1 MTAKQVHVLDRSNRM
16 KGQVYSVQ
24 HRSDILLEEQIHA
37 VRQSQDA
44 LRKSLTELENAKTL
58 EDVNKYRMEVQELK
72 EKSEKAI
79 TVFQAL
85 HKINTELQFARE
97 ELDYALDHSSG
108 DVNEARKRVMWLEDR
123 MGVLCGKIR
132 VRGQPLQR
140 QRGRSYRSSD
150 QETSTFRSRRDS
162 GSASSDDFDRERG
175 AGVGQGDG
183 QRKGNNMSL
192 EFLPDMSIQRKVF
205 SPSETGSDYDTMPQ
219 THPSMM
225 ETPSTE
231 SETPYMVASESKMF
245 GPGMRKTDES
255 EFDTSQ
261 MYLMTSFPSVGSA
274 GLSQTQPMP
283 QTPRVAS
290 EASESA
296 KGSLQTHEATSD
308 IGTTQAV
315 YVHGRAESDEEEK
328 EIDTGRKEMVI
339 HIGQTREEM
348 EDEERKEEEERET
361 GKEIEE
367 TEDSENN
374 ETEDRGEEEVDD
386 AEVNGIVGLEK
397 VVSADGR
404 ESQEG
409 VQESQ
414 LVQLMA
420 ANTGITVKLSSDPSL
435 RKSVILI
442 SPKRS
447 RENTRQ
453 AFLREIDDDEEDD
466 EARNYW
472 FSEHHQFEHS
482 EFAEVLCELDP
493 LSYHQMGLAVPGT
506 FLQKSEKKFDDLPW
520 RPKRKGSDIQDIHKI
535 ALDKLALRLHTMSG
549 KVFDAAMLSVK
560 ATSTEAE
567 KHHHPGVFTSMEVA
581 SKDTITPFITSTD
594 GRPGMVT
601 APVSTA
607 DASSRS
613 HTMSTVVMPP
623 LPSRRHGSSKSG
635 RLVYYPKPIPPPEVL
650 PLTRTSKDK
659 EFPQLIEKFV
669 DVKERKPAHRIVD
682 QHNLQNETKLTL
694 FKETARPTEDG
705 PNSNEWKFRMM
716 LERERSGSKS
726 ERSMKSGS
734 HKSFDKGAKPSRLSV
749 AKTVIK
755 ENENDEVNTWGKIKP
770 SSKGKEYP
778 GLKWERVKNMVH
790 VNLVSNQ
797 PVERIDA
804 AKHLGLLRCG
814 DAMVFYALKER
825 LKNDEEPRV
834 CYEATKSLILLGCW
848 EEEVLQMIIKYLI
861 IGNTEIR
868 QDLIKTMTDGR
879 NVQYV
884 NKKIPSFP
892 ELVKVLSHFCRNPD
906 PDDMTAFDAAVLLGR
921 LCVSD
926 ENAKFKLLR
935 ALDQSQD
942 THVKAKAL
950 EILVKQ
956 LTATS
961 PEIVHHLLDLFRE
974 SPVWKYRALAADL
987 LIVLGRKHVCIGNQ
1001 EEKVYLLLEKK
1012 LWDDPSKDVRVA
1024 AAKALTALG
1033 MFSKACE
1040 RIEKKL
1046 EDPDEDVRAE
1056 AVISVGTL
1064 EMKNEKIIR
1073 LLLEM
1078 LELDSSDYVRLMIAR
1093 TFTVLKMT
1101 DKRIVRALRERDK
1114 VEGALARESRKA
1126 LKILESLMGAAT
1138 PHGRKSMMSTPH
1150 GQSPVKQYTPTVTT

>member
-1 MTAKQVHVLDRSNRM
+1 MAARQVHVIDRSHTM
-16 KGQVYSVQ
+16 KGQISHQSQYSVQ

-37 VRQSQDA
+37 VCQSQDA
-44 LRKSLTELENAKTL
+44 LRKSLTALENSKTL
-58 EDVNKYRMEVQELK
+58 EDVNKYRTEVQELK

-79 TVFQAL
+79 IVLQAL
-85 HKINTELQFARE
+85 HKINAELNYARE
-97 ELDYALDHSSG
+97 ELDYALDRSSG

-132 VRGQPLQR
+132 ARGQPLQR
-140 QRGRSYRSSD
+140 QRGRSFRSSD

-162 GSASSDDFDRERG
+162 GSSASSVDFDRGRG
-175 AGVGQGDG
+175 AGFGQGDN
-183 QRKGNNMSL
+183 QRKGQNMSL
-192 EFLPDMSIQRKVF
+192 EFLPDMNSHQNLF
-205 SPSETGSDYDTMPQ
+205 SPSESDSNYALMPQ
-219 THPSMM
+219 THTRMM

-231 SETPYMVASESKMF
+231 SEAPYEVASASKML
-245 GPGMRKTDES
+245 GPGMRKPDES

-261 MYLMTSFPSVGSA
+261 MHLMT
-274 GLSQTQPMP
+274 QTRPKP
-283 QTPRVAS
+283 QTTPSVAS
-290 EASESA
+290 E
-296 KGSLQTHEATSD
+296 SLQGSA
-308 IGTTQAV
+308 
-315 YVHGRAESDEEEK
+315 VHGRAESDEEERK
-328 EIDTGRKEMVI
+328 IDTGRKEMVI

-348 EDEERKEEEERET
+348 EDEERKEKEEKET
-361 GKEIEE
+361 GKEIEK
-367 TEDSENN
+367 TEDSEKS
-374 ETEDRGEEEVDD
+374 ETEDRGEKEVDD
-386 AEVNGIVGLEK
+386 AEVSETAGMEK
-397 VVSADGR
+397 VVIADGQ
-404 ESQEG
+404 ESDEG
-409 VQESQ
+409 VNEPQ

-420 ANTGITVKLSSDPSL
+420 ANSGMTVKLTSDPSL

-453 AFLREIDDDEEDD
+453 AFLREIDDEEEDD

-506 FLQKSEKKFDDLPW
+506 FLRKSEKTFDELPW

-535 ALDKLALRLHTMSG
+535 ALDKLASRLHMMSG
-549 KVFDAAMLSVK
+549 KVFEAAMLSVK
-560 ATSTEAE
+560 PSATEAE
-567 KHHHPGVFTSMEVA
+567 KHHHSGVFSSMEGI
-581 SKDTITPFITSTD
+581 KTTTPTNLLLLQKCYLINAIGEVLPPRYT
-594 GRPGMVT
+594 
-601 APVSTA
+601 PVSSA

-613 HTMSTVVMPP
+613 QTMSTIVMPP
-623 LPSRRHGSSKSG
+623 VPSRRHASSKSD
-635 RLVYYPKPIPPPEVL
+635 RRVYYPKPIPPPEVL

-669 DVKERKPAHRIVD
+669 EVKERKPAHRIVD

-694 FKETARPTEDG
+694 FKETARPAEDG
-705 PNSNEWKFRMM
+705 PSSNEWKFRMM

-726 ERSMKSGS
+726 GRSWKSGS
-734 HKSFDKGAKPSRLSV
+734 HKSMI
-749 AKTVIK
+749 TQTI
-755 ENENDEVNTWGKIKP
+755 NTWEKIKP
-770 SSKGKEYP
+770 SSKGKEYL
-778 GLKWERVKNMVH
+778 GLKWERVKNLVH

-814 DAMVFYALKER
+814 DAMVFYALKDR

-884 NKKIPSFP
+884 NKKIPSFT

-935 ALDQSQD
+935 ALDQSHD

-961 PEIVHHLLDLFRE
+961 PEIVYHLLDLFRE

-987 LIVLGRKHVCIGNQ
+987 LIVLGRKHVCIGRQ

-1126 LKILESLMGAAT
+1126 LKILENLMGTAT

-1150 GQSPVKQYTPTVTT
+1150 GQGPVKQYTPTVTT